1 MWSKINGTKN
11 ITWPDF
17 GVSGFCANFPLTSEI
32 TGLIGWDCSSSD
44 CDLRQWSMPSCGS
57 LTEQIL
63 GEHVPMPVGLQGW
76 SFFYPLDVLAIEPE
90 AIWANRSDRA
100 GWFSTGKV
108 VTKFRVEIDGLC
120 IALLVWL
127 SRSGTRMSDIKQLTN
142 LFELLRWKCFR
153 GLCALPSGKPV
164 VECKGRFT
172 TVVSWKE
179 FVQYN
184 PYPNPSIFF
193 HLFPYSLDGEYAGM
207 P

>member
-1 MWSKINGTKN
+1 MIVIWGNDRCPAVVLY
-11 ITWPDF
+11 W
-17 GVSGFCANFPLTSEI
+17 AN
-32 TGLIGWDCSSSD
+32 
-44 CDLRQWSMPSCGS
+44 
-57 LTEQIL
+57 L

-120 IALLVWL
+120 IAMYSLACVAKLFWHTHVWHQAINKSVWVAQVEML
-127 SRSGTRMSDIKQLTN
+127 Q
-142 LFELLRWKCFR
+142 

-184 PYPNPSIFF
+184 PTLPFCF
-193 HLFPYSLDGEYAGM
+193 HLFPYSLDAGYAGM